1 MRNVND
7 CHLWPQ
13 ECCIQA
19 PQNLTIL
26 GPQSHAKSRQV
37 YADLAWAPHNCTCP
51 GVYDWMPLSSSPGF
65 NGRPAES
72 CSRRASANSG
82 STDGA
87 THTILQKAMSGI
99 SSLSQWQRIRWQVHM
114 WRGSLGPHAI
124 PVIKESPPARP
135 RVQSGWTWS
144 GDLSKGVAR
153 GWGEKWALDTIHLP
167 AEEISKSLA
176 KGHQLLGAWILTTPD
191 YRACLSRVPGHRE
204 SKMYQILRSC
214 RLVGRQATQESKEM
228 LWFYLV
234 YVFDHWWWWFSP

>member
-1 MRNVND
+1 MRNVDD

-26 GPQSHAKSRQV
+26 GPQSHARSRQV
-37 YADLAWAPHNCTCP
+37 YADLAWALHNCTCP

-87 THTILQKAMSGI
+87 THTILQKATSGI

-114 WRGSLGPHAI
+114 WRGSSGPHAI

-144 GDLSKGVAR
+144 GDLSKSVAR
-153 GWGEKWALDTIHLP
+153 GWGGPLIPSNSLQKRSASHLLKVTNCWEPGFWLHLIPAPSFQGSLDTESPRCIRSWEAAGWWADKLP
-167 AEEISKSLA
+167 K
-176 KGHQLLGAWILTTPD
+176 KVKRRCDFT
-191 YRACLSRVPGHRE
+191 
-204 SKMYQILRSC
+204 
-214 RLVGRQATQESKEM
+214 
-228 LWFYLV
+228 
-234 YVFDHWWWWFSP
+234 